1 MTVPNSGLNFLQ
13 KEEPEEAKKGFQIL
27 DTLVILCALFVICF
41 LGYLMINPQK
51 EGADNRNAARTADI
65 STILSSIS
73 TYTNK
78 TGEIPEVIPVTDK
91 CVSFGNEICKLG
103 PYNCIDMV
111 DLSILNNE
119 EEGEEIVVSIP
130 SDPMNS
136 SVNGTG
142 YYIIQDGVGTVT
154 VCAPYAE
161 RGAEIVFEKYLY

>member
-1 MTVPNSGLNFLQ
+1 MQTIGML
-13 KEEPEEAKKGFQIL
+13 
-27 DTLVILCALFVICF
+27 
-41 LGYLMINPQK
+41 
-51 EGADNRNAARTADI
+51 RTADI